1 MDSARC
7 PLGVHFRSVFGAH
20 RREVVELAF
29 HVVNLV
35 LRHLQTTKQ
44 LAVLVVN
51 LAQLLDEH
59 FLQKLLAKHGDGH
72 DRSWALARLGWVCGL
87 GRYDAVLVLHA
98 LIIASRALLS
108 TPWGHKSDYIL
119 TLF

>member
-1 MDSARC
+1 MDSARGT
-7 PLGVHFRSVFGAH
+7 LGIHLRSVFGTH

-72 DRSWALARLGWVCGL
+72 DRSWALAGL
-87 GRYDAVLVLHA
+87 G
-98 LIIASRALLS
+98 
-108 TPWGHKSDYIL
+108 
-119 TLF
+119 